1 MESRNLSCSFHVPI
15 SCSAAY
21 TLKLLDQMIQ
31 AARIVHM
38 DELEL
43 YFAGDDDVGPF
54 SARNEL
60 ESLNILFKIMN
71 KLLVT
76 SNAGAKEVLQMLQNE
91 IVERLRSVGKS
102 DDAQMV
108 SQTQNHDAEDSL
120 LKWGEHH
127 GVKSKLRIAFFQG
140 AGRGMVASENIC
152 VGDTALEIP
161 ESLIISEELLCQSE
175 VFLALKDFNNITSET
190 MLLLWSMRE
199 RYNLSSK
206 FKAYF
211 ETLPANFNTGLSFG
225 IDALAALEGT
235 LLFYEIM
242 QSKQHLRQQ
251 YDDLFPLLCKNFP
264 EMFRKDICTWD
275 NFLWACE
282 LWYSNS
288 MMVVLSSG
296 KLLTCLVPVA
306 GLLNH
311 SVSPHIL
318 NYGRVDEATKCLK
331 FPLSRPCDAGEQC
344 FLSYGKHPGS
354 HLVTFYGF
362 LPGGDNPYDVI
373 PLDLDTSADEEDGA
387 SQSVSTSQT
396 THMVRGTW
404 LSRSGGFPTYGLP
417 QPLLSHLRTALGC
430 DRNESTAE
438 TDIKEN
444 DRVVLE
450 TLLSI
455 FNPMLEE
462 LPEPDDSDW
471 CYTQTHFCVGAIH
484 QHHLPVHLISCR
496 ESASWD
502 VKLALDY
509 KDLQRRIISSIVT
522 SCMSALENV

>member
-1 MESRNLSCSFHVPI
+1 
-15 SCSAAY
+15 
-21 TLKLLDQMIQ
+21 
-31 AARIVHM
+31 
-38 DELEL
+38 
-43 YFAGDDDVGPF
+43 
-54 SARNEL
+54 
-60 ESLNILFKIMN
+60 
-71 KLLVT
+71 
-76 SNAGAKEVLQMLQNE
+76 
-91 IVERLRSVGKS
+91 
-102 DDAQMV
+102 
-108 SQTQNHDAEDSL
+108 
-120 LKWGEHH
+120 
-127 GVKSKLRIAFFQG
+127 
-140 AGRGMVASENIC
+140 MVASENIC

-175 VFLALKDFNNITSET
+175 VFLALKDFNNISSET

-235 LLFYEIM
+235 LLFDEIM

-251 YDDLFPLLCKNFP
+251 YDDLFPLLCTNFP
-264 EMFRKDICTWD
+264 EMFVKDICTWD

-296 KLLTCLVPVA
+296 KLSTCLVPVA

-318 NYGRVDEATKCLK
+318 NYGRVDEATKSLK
-331 FPLSRPCDAGEQC
+331 FPLSRTCDAGEQC

-362 LPGGDNPYDVI
+362 LPRGDNPYDVI
-373 PLDLDTSADEEDGA
+373 PLDLDTSADEEAGA

-417 QPLLSHLRTALGC
+417 QPLLSHLRAALGC
-430 DRNESTAE
+430 DFDESTTE

-471 CYTQTHFCVGAIH
+471 
-484 QHHLPVHLISCR
+484 

-502 VKLALDY
+502 VKLALGY
-509 KDLQRRIISSIVT
+509 KDLQRIIVSSIVT
-522 SCMSALENV
+522 SCTSALENI